1 MNKYFN
7 PRLLNAVIAG
17 TGMKNPVRPHV
28 ILGSEDGEFVRGD
41 LMDANAIQEFV
52 GQKIAELVDSAPEEL
67 DTLKELSAA
76 LNDDS
81 NFATTIVNA
90 INQKQDTLVSGENIK
105 TINGSSILG
114 EGNIVLDTSTYKGLP
129 ETWDTTHSM
138 SQLIASINADS
149 NAVPGKS
156 YLGTVQLSDLPAGM
170 MQAELII
177 DIMDQLDADGDKVI
191 VFSLSSADISPYKW
205 EYTSAYGRA
214 GAWRSWATAATLAT
228 VASTGSYTDLIN
240 KPTIPDA
247 QIQSDW
253 NQADNTAKDYIK
265 NKPTIPSVPDVTAVN
280 NAIAQAQRVN
290 ATLNG
295 TVVTVTDSTGTSNSV
310 DLAAATNE
318 RVYITVHSSDDN
330 MNVEDLTILVYY
342 NMSQVASET
351 LHTDASGEAFVSVPN
366 TTIYKIVFPAV
377 GGYYTP
383 PTLSYHAVVSQRA
396 VDVVYEKIPQN
407 DCEVTIQVEKKDD
420 TVITKLAERNIYVT
434 IGNTTTTY
442 QTDSNGRVVLHIQ
455 HGQTYTVSTDNL
467 NNYYLT
473 TDPSGSYTATDLS
486 ESILYFYLPFRSGL
500 FVVAAD
506 GTEYAVDQWQE
517 ALANNTVVNSD
528 AKLIKVAT
536 ATLATNHGIFAI
548 DIDEV
553 CSGTLVKKNWSTPNN
568 LAMESIPLNGNIA
581 SALYYYD
588 GKSASQL
595 IQSEG
600 DSRAIETQA
609 VDEAMNRTVTINNQT
624 INGFLGSVGQY
635 SILQQNISEIDGILR
650 VVRPSTTRVMS
661 NITESKWTSTQVSAS
676 SSFYWSTVANVG
688 NKNYSYIVLPFYPI

>member
-1 MNKYFN
+1 MSKYFN

-17 TGMKNPVRPHV
+17 TGMRNPVRPHV

-467 NNYYLT
+467 NNYYLAI
-473 TDPSGSYTATDLS
+473 DPSGSYTATDLS

-553 CSGTLVKKNWSTPNN
+553 CSGTLVKKIWSAPNN
-568 LAMESIPLNGNIA
+568 LAMESIPLNGNSA

-661 NITESKWTSTQVSAS
+661 NITEPKWTSTQDSAGS
-676 SSFYWSTVANVG
+676 SYYWSTGANRTG
-688 NKNYSYIVLPFYPI
+688 KGYSDIVLPFYPI

>member
-1 MNKYFN
+1 MSKYFN

-28 ILGSEDGEFVRGD
+28 VLGDQANGFIRGD
-41 LMDANAIQEFV
+41 LMDANAIVEIAD
-52 GQKIAELVDSAPEEL
+52 QKIKELVDSAPEAL
-67 DTLKELSAA
+67 DTLKELAAA

-90 INQKQDTLVSGENIK
+90 INQKQDTLISGENIK

-138 SQLIASINADS
+138 AELIASINADET
-149 NAVPGKS
+149 AIPGKS
-156 YLGTVQLSDLPAGM
+156 YLGTVQLNDLPAGM
-170 MQAELII
+170 TQAELII
-177 DIMDQLDADGDKVI
+177 DIMDQLGTDGDKVI

-214 GAWRSWATAATLAT
+214 GAWRSWATAANFAT
-228 VASTGSYTDLIN
+228 VATTGDYNDLIN
-240 KPTIPDA
+240 KPI
-247 QIQSDW
+247 
-253 NQADNTAKDYIK
+253 
-265 NKPTIPSVPDVTAVN
+265 IPSVPDITAVN

-295 TVVTVTDSTGTSNSV
+295 TVVTVTDNTGTSNSV

-342 NMSQVASET
+342 NMSETASET
-351 LHTDASGEAFVSVPN
+351 LHTDENGEAFVSVPN

-434 IGNTTTTY
+434 IGNNTTTY
-442 QTDSNGRVVLHIQ
+442 QTDSDGRVVLHIQ
-455 HGQTYTVSTDNL
+455 HGQTYSVSTDTL
-467 NNYYLT
+467 NDYYLA

-500 FVVAAD
+500 FIVAAD
-506 GTEYAVDQWQE
+506 GTEYALDQWQT

-536 ATLATNHGIFAI
+536 ATLATNHGVFGIN
-548 DIDEV
+548 IDEI
-553 CSGTLVKKNWSTPNN
+553 CSGTLVKRKWSTPRD
-568 LAMESIPLNGNIA
+568 LAIKSIPLNGNSA

-635 SILQQNISEIDGILR
+635 SILQQNVSEIDGILR

-661 NITESKWTSTQVSAS
+661 NITDNKWTCTQAGDL
-676 SSFYWSTVANVG
+676 N
-688 NKNYSYIVLPFYPI
+688 SYIWTTIIATPNKSTDCVVLPFYPI

>member
-1 MNKYFN
+1 MSKYFN

-138 SQLIASINADS
+138 AELIASINADS

-177 DIMDQLDADGDKVI
+177 DIMDQLDVDGSKVI

-214 GAWRSWATAATLAT
+214 GAWRSWATVATLAT
-228 VASTGSYTDLIN
+228 VASTGDYNDLI
-240 KPTIPDA
+240 
-247 QIQSDW
+247 
-253 NQADNTAKDYIK
+253 
-265 NKPTIPSVPDVTAVN
+265 NKPTIPSVPDITAVN
-280 NAIAQAQRVN
+280 EALARANNVN

-342 NMSQVASET
+342 NMSEMASET
-351 LHTDASGEAFVSVPN
+351 LHTDENGEAFVSVPN

-473 TDPSGSYTATDLS
+473 TDPSGSYTATDSS

-528 AKLIKVAT
+528 AKLVKVAT

-553 CSGTLVKKNWSTPNN
+553 CSGTLVKKVWSAPNN
-568 LAMESIPLNGNIA
+568 LAMESIPLNGNSA

-661 NITESKWTSTQVSAS
+661 NITESKWTSTQLSAGTS
-676 SSFYWSTVANVG
+676 YYWSTVATG
-688 NKNYSYIVLPFYPI
+688 YYKGYSVVVLPFYPI

>member
-1 MNKYFN
+1 MSKYFN

-17 TGMKNPVRPHV
+17 TGMRNPVRPHV

-52 GQKIAELVDSAPEEL
+52 SQKIDELVNSAPEAL
-67 DTLKELSAA
+67 DTLKELADA

-81 NFATTIVNA
+81 NFATTVTNL
-90 INQKQDTLVSGENIK
+90 INSKQDTLVSGVNIK

-138 SQLIASINADS
+138 AELIASINADET
-149 NAVPGKS
+149 AVPGKS
-156 YLGTVQLSDLPAGM
+156 YLGAVQLSDLPAGM
-170 MQAELII
+170 VQAELII
-177 DIMDQLDADGDKVI
+177 DIMDQLGTDGDKVI

-205 EYTSAYGRA
+205 EYTSAYGRT
-214 GAWRSWATAATLAT
+214 GAWRSWATAANFAT
-228 VASTGSYTDLIN
+228 VATTGDYNDLI
-240 KPTIPDA
+240 
-247 QIQSDW
+247 
-253 NQADNTAKDYIK
+253 
-265 NKPTIPSVPDVTAVN
+265 NKPTIPSVPDITAVN
-280 NAIAQAQRVN
+280 EALARANNVN

-295 TVVTVTDSTGTSNSV
+295 TVVTITNSAGVSNSV
-310 DLAAATNE
+310 DLAAATDE

-342 NMSQVASET
+342 NMSETASET
-351 LHTDASGEAFVSVPN
+351 LHTDENGEAFVSIPN

-383 PTLSYHAVVSQRA
+383 PTISYHAVVSQRA
-396 VDVVYEKIPQN
+396 IDAVYKKIPQN

-434 IGNTTTTY
+434 IGNDTTTH

-455 HGQTYTVSTDNL
+455 HGQTYSISTDTL
-467 NNYYLT
+467 NNYYLA

-500 FVVAAD
+500 FIVASD

-536 ATLATNHGIFAI
+536 ATLATNHGIFGI
-548 DIDEV
+548 DIDEI
-553 CSGTLVKKNWSTPNN
+553 CSGTLVKKSWQNPKNI
-568 LAMESIPLNGNIA
+568 AMESIPLRGDVV
-581 SALYYYD
+581 STLYYYD

-600 DSRAIETQA
+600 DSRAIETPA
-609 VDEAMNRTVTINNQT
+609 VDETMNRTVTINNQT

-635 SILQQNISEIDGILR
+635 SILQQNMSEIDGILR

-661 NITESKWTSTQVSAS
+661 NITESKWTSTQNTAAVSVV
-676 SSFYWSTVANVG
+676 WSTTVG
-688 NKNYSYIVLPFYPI
+688 PGDKGGNYSVIPFYPI

>member
-1 MNKYFN
+1 MSKYFN

-52 GQKIAELVDSAPEEL
+52 GQKIAELVD
-67 DTLKELSAA
+67 
-76 LNDDS
+76 
-81 NFATTIVNA
+81 
-90 INQKQDTLVSGENIK
+90 
-105 TINGSSILG
+105 
-114 EGNIVLDTSTYKGLP
+114 
-129 ETWDTTHSM
+129 
-138 SQLIASINADS
+138 
-149 NAVPGKS
+149 
-156 YLGTVQLSDLPAGM
+156 
-170 MQAELII
+170 
-177 DIMDQLDADGDKVI
+177 
-191 VFSLSSADISPYKW
+191 
-205 EYTSAYGRA
+205 
-214 GAWRSWATAATLAT
+214 AWRSWATAAKFAT
-228 VASTGSYTDLIN
+228 VATTGDYNDLI
-240 KPTIPDA
+240 
-247 QIQSDW
+247 
-253 NQADNTAKDYIK
+253 
-265 NKPTIPSVPDVTAVN
+265 NKPTIPSVPDITAVN

-295 TVVTVTDSTGTSNSV
+295 TVVTITDKNGNANSV
-310 DLAAATNE
+310 DLAAATDE

-434 IGNTTTTY
+434 IGNNTTTY
-442 QTDSNGRVVLHIQ
+442 QTDSDGKVVLHVQ
-455 HGQTYTVSTDNL
+455 HGQTYSVSTDNL
-467 NNYYLT
+467 NNYYLA

-500 FVVAAD
+500 FIVASD

-528 AKLIKVAT
+528 AKLVKVAT

-553 CSGTLVKKNWSTPNN
+553 CSGTLVKKSWSTPNN
-568 LAMESIPLNGNIA
+568 LAMESIPLNGNSA

-600 DSRAIETQA
+600 DSRTIETQA

-661 NITESKWTSTQVSAS
+661 NITESKWTSTQGSAS
-676 SSFYWSTVANVG
+676 VSCYWSTVAATTLKG
-688 NKNYSYIVLPFYPI
+688 YSFIVLPFYPI